1 VSVWI
6 VLPGPA
12 ARDGWITAD
21 STAPEVVIKGGGS
34 EDASDAEGR
43 TAIGIVS
50 ELVGSGAG
58 AVAGA
63 VVVASVAC
71 DTTASAAD
79 TGLLISTG
87 LLGPATAA

>member
-1 VSVWI
+1 

-21 STAPEVVIKGGGS
+21 STGPEVAIKGGGS
-34 EDASDAEGR
+34 EGASDAEGR

-71 DTTASAAD
+71 DTTASAD

>member
-1 VSVWI
+1 M
-6 VLPGPA
+6 
-12 ARDGWITAD
+12 TAD
-21 STAPEVVIKGGGS
+21 STAPEVAIKGGGS

-43 TAIGIVS
+43 TAVGIVS
-50 ELVGSGAG
+50 ELVGSGIG
-58 AVAGA
+58 AVAGVIA
-63 VVVASVAC
+63 VVSAAC